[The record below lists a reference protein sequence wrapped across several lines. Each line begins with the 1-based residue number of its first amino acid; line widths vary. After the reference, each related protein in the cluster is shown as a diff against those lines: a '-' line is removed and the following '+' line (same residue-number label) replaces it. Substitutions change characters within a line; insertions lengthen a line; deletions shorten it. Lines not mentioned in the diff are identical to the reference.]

1 MHYFN
6 SSNRLISI
14 NTLVTHSLTLAL
26 TLPLTLTISFA
37 LCADVVAEHGAE
49 DEVLFGRE
57 LVQRTGD
64 DEPNG
69 LQTLSPPEIH
79 VQILLPGW
87 LQQVRDALTLQS
99 LYSQFAV
106 LLVAGEQHHLAHT
119 FLQFVDVVHQHLEF
133 HRSCCC
139 RRSCLASDFG
149 SVTHFYRSW
158 FRLQRYDK

>member
-1 MHYFN
+1 MIY
-6 SSNRLISI
+6 SKKLLISVD
-14 NTLVTHSLTLAL
+14 TLVALSLTLAV
-26 TLPLTLTISFA
+26 PFA

-106 LLVAGEQHHLAHT
+106 LLVAGEQHHVAHT
-119 FLQFVDVVHQHLEF
+119 FMQLVDVIHQYLHLCGN
-133 HRSCCC
+133 RC